1 MRLTGDLPLLSTFN
15 GEAIRLTGD
24 LPLLLTFSGETIRL
38 TGDLP
43 LLLTFSGETIRLTG
57 DLPLLSTFSGET
69 VWLTVL
75 SVLFSSSDLFSAR
88 RVGVQSPRLG
98 SILRWGEVSLE
109 SSAVSWIGSVDFW
122 GVVSV
127 FAVIVVD

>member
-1 MRLTGDLPLLSTFN
+1 MPVSGETVRLRCDLPLLLTFSGEAMRLTGDLPLLSTFN
-15 GEAIRLTGD
+15 GEEL
-24 LPLLLTFSGETIRL
+24 
-38 TGDLP
+38 
-43 LLLTFSGETIRLTG
+43 RLTG

-98 SILRWGEVSLE
+98 RILRWGEVSLE
-109 SSAVSWIGSVDFW
+109 STAVSWIGSVDFW